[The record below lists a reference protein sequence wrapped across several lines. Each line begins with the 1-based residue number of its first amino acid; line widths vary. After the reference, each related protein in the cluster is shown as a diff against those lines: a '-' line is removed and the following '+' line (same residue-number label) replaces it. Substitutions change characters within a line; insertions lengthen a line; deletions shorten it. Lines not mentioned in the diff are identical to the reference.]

1 MSSLPIPDSRFPSAE
16 GVDLFSQQASNRFR
30 SRLLIVGF
38 IAFFAWLGFGGD
50 WILWQ
55 FTLQAPPD
63 AYRHTFP
70 LVGAGLTLLAGIGA
84 LIAWHKGP
92 ERVLWSTNAFEV
104 VDAANEQERRL
115 VNVVEE
121 MAIAG
126 GVPRPR
132 IWIVPDDDPNAF
144 ATGRDAATSHIAVT
158 AGLLEIL
165 DRDELQAVI
174 AHELGHVK
182 NLDVKLM
189 TLLAALVGAVALVAD
204 FMSRVMRGGARVR
217 VGGGGGRSRGGGK
230 KGGNPLIIVVL
241 VLWILSWI
249 LAPIVT
255 RLLAMGVS
263 RKREYLADA
272 MSAQFTRNPG
282 ALASALHKIEHAAA
296 PTSSIKSGSA
306 HLCIAD
312 PMGRRLTNRE
322 GFFAELFG
330 THPPMAIRVAKLK
343 AMAYQQDG
351 GWRIAEGGQTAKQI
365 RTDAAS

>member
-1 MSSLPIPDSRFPSAE
+1 MSSPPIPDSRFPSAE

-104 VDAANEQERRL
+104 VDPVNEQERRL

-144 ATGRDAATSHIAVT
+144 ATGRDANTAHVAVT
-158 AGLLEIL
+158 AGLLEML

-182 NLDVKLM
+182 NLDVRLM
-189 TLLAALVGAVALVAD
+189 TLLAALVGAVTLVSD
-204 FMSRVMRGGARVR
+204 FMHRAMRGGARI
-217 VGGGGGRSRGGGK
+217 GGSGGGRSRGGK
-230 KGGNPLIIVVL
+230 KGGNPLLIAVL
-241 VLWILSWI
+241 VLWVLSWL
-249 LAPIVT
+249 LAPLVT
-255 RLLAMGVS
+255 RLLALGVS

-296 PTSSIKSGSA
+296 PTG
-306 HLCIAD
+306 
-312 PMGRRLTNRE
+312 
-322 GFFAELFG
+322 
-330 THPPMAIRVAKLK
+330 
-343 AMAYQQDG
+343 
-351 GWRIAEGGQTAKQI
+351 
-365 RTDAAS
+365 

>member
-1 MSSLPIPDSRFPSAE
+1 MNEDA
-16 GVDLFSQQASNRFR
+16 DLFTQQQRNRAR
-30 SRLLIVGF
+30 SRLLILAF

-55 FTLQAPPD
+55 FTLQAPPE

-70 LVGAGLTLLAGIGA
+70 LVGTGLTLLAGVGA

-126 GVPRPR
+126 GVRRPR

-182 NLDVKLM
+182 NLDVRLM

-204 FMSRVMRGGARVR
+204 FMSRVMRGGARIR

-296 PTSSIKSGSA
+296 PTRSIKRGRA

-343 AMAYQQDG
+343 AMAYQGDG
-351 GWRIAEGGQTAKQI
+351 RRETGDGREGVA
-365 RTDAAS
+365 